1 MLETLTTLLLP
12 WSELYADSAWIPTT
26 VLAVHMLALF
36 AGGGIAI
43 AADRRVLLSTPG
55 TREAYQAAA
64 EDLRTTH
71 AIVIGSIAMMVV
83 SGVSLAASDIGTFA
97 VSKVFWAKMATF
109 TLLIANGAFMRRT
122 ESRLLAAATAAT
134 AATAAGVAIDSATQ
148 SPSPHVPWAV
158 LKRSAAV
165 SLVSWF
171 GIVLLGVVLSDI

>member
-1 MLETLTTLLLP
+1 
-12 WSELYADSAWIPTT
+12 
-26 VLAVHMLALF
+26 MLALF
-36 AGGGIAI
+36 TGGGIAI
-43 AADRRVLLSTPG
+43 AADRRVLLSTPS

-71 AIVIGSIAMMVV
+71 AIVIGSIAIMVV

-109 TLLIANGAFMRRT
+109 TVLIANGAFMRRT

-134 AATAAGVAIDSATQ
+134 AAGVAIDPTTQ

>member
-36 AGGGIAI
+36 TGGGIAI
-43 AADRRVLLSTPG
+43 AADRRVLLSTPS

-71 AIVIGSIAMMVV
+71 AIVIGSIAIMVV

-97 VSKVFWAKMATF
+97 VSKVFWAKMAMF
-109 TLLIANGAFMRRT
+109 TVLITNGAFMRRT
-122 ESRLLAAATAAT
+122 ESRVLAAAT
-134 AATAAGVAIDSATQ
+134 AATAAGVAIDQTTQ
-148 SPSPHVPWAV
+148 SASPHVPWAV

>member
-36 AGGGIAI
+36 TGGGIAI
-43 AADRRVLLSTPG
+43 AADRRVLLSTPS

-71 AIVIGSIAMMVV
+71 AIVIGSIAIMVV

-109 TLLIANGAFMRRT
+109 TVLIANGAFMRRT
-122 ESRLLAAATAAT
+122 ESRVLVAAT
-134 AATAAGVAIDSATQ
+134 AATAAGVAIDPTTQ
-148 SPSPHVPWAV
+148 SASPHVPWAV

>member
-36 AGGGIAI
+36 TGGGIAI
-43 AADRRVLLSTPG
+43 AADRRVLLSTPS

-71 AIVIGSIAMMVV
+71 AIVIGSIAIMVV

-109 TLLIANGAFMRRT
+109 TVLIANGAFMRRT
-122 ESRLLAAATAAT
+122 ESRVLAAATD
-134 AATAAGVAIDSATQ
+134 AGVAIDTTTQ
-148 SPSPHVPWAV
+148 SPSPRVPWAV
-158 LKRSAAV
+158 LKRSATV

>member
-1 MLETLTTLLLP
+1 MLPMLETLTTLLLP

-26 VLAVHMLALF
+26 ILAVHVLALF

-43 AADRRVLLSTPG
+43 AADRRVLLATPG

-71 AIVIGSIAMMVV
+71 AIVIGSLVMMVI
-83 SGVSLAASDIGTFA
+83 SGVALATSDIGTFA

-109 TLLIANGAFMRRT
+109 TLLIGNGAYMRLT
-122 ESRLLAAATAAT
+122 ESRVLTAAT
-134 AATAAGVAIDSATQ
+134 DAGVVIDKTTQ
-148 SPSPHVPWAV
+148 WPSPHLPWAV
-158 LKRSAAV
+158 LKRSATV

-171 GIVLLGVVLSDI
+171 VVVLLGVVLSDI

>member
-36 AGGGIAI
+36 TGGGIAI
-43 AADRRVLLSTPG
+43 AADRRVLLSTPS

-71 AIVIGSIAMMVV
+71 AIVIGSIAIMVV

-109 TLLIANGAFMRRT
+109 TVLIANGAFMRRT
-122 ESRLLAAATAAT
+122 ESRLLAAAT

>member
-36 AGGGIAI
+36 TGGGIAI
-43 AADRRVLLSTPG
+43 AADRRVLLSTPS

-71 AIVIGSIAMMVV
+71 AIVIGSIAIMVV

-109 TLLIANGAFMRRT
+109 TVLIANGAFMRRT
-122 ESRLLAAATAAT
+122 ESRVLAAAT
-134 AATAAGVAIDSATQ
+134 AATAAGVAIDPTTQ

>member
-36 AGGGIAI
+36 TGGGIAI
-43 AADRRVLLSTPG
+43 AADRRVLLSTPS

-71 AIVIGSIAMMVV
+71 AIVIGSIAIMVL

-109 TLLIANGAFMRRT
+109 TVLITNGAFMRRT
-122 ESRLLAAATAAT
+122 ESRVLAAAT
-134 AATAAGVAIDSATQ
+134 AATAAGVAIDPTTQ

>member
-36 AGGGIAI
+36 TGGGIAI
-43 AADRRVLLSTPG
+43 AADRRVLLSSPS

-71 AIVIGSIAMMVV
+71 AIVIGSIAIMVV

-97 VSKVFWAKMATF
+97 VSKVFWAKMAMF
-109 TLLIANGAFMRRT
+109 TVLITNGAFMRRT
-122 ESRLLAAATAAT
+122 ESRVLAAAT
-134 AATAAGVAIDSATQ
+134 AATAAGVAIDPTTQ
-148 SPSPHVPWAV
+148 SASPHVPWAV

>member
-36 AGGGIAI
+36 TGGGIAI
-43 AADRRVLLSTPG
+43 AADRRVLLSTPS

-71 AIVIGSIAMMVV
+71 AIVIGSIAIMVV

-97 VSKVFWAKMATF
+97 VSKVFWAKMAMF
-109 TLLIANGAFMRRT
+109 TVLIANGAFMRRT
-122 ESRLLAAATAAT
+122 ESRVLAAAT
-134 AATAAGVAIDSATQ
+134 AATAAGVAIDPTTQ
-148 SPSPHVPWAV
+148 SASPHVPWAV

>member
-36 AGGGIAI
+36 TGGGIAI
-43 AADRRVLLSTPG
+43 AADRRVLLSTPS

-71 AIVIGSIAMMVV
+71 AIVIGSIAIMVV

-97 VSKVFWAKMATF
+97 VSKVFWAKMAMF
-109 TLLIANGAFMRRT
+109 TVLITNGAFMRRT
-122 ESRLLAAATAAT
+122 ESRVLAAAT
-134 AATAAGVAIDSATQ
+134 AATAAGVAIDPTTQ

>member
-12 WSELYADSAWIPTT
+12 WSDLFAESAWIPTA
-26 VLAVHMLALF
+26 VLAVHVIALF

-43 AADRRVLLSTPG
+43 AADRRVLLATPG

-71 AIVIGSIAMMVV
+71 AIVIGSLVLMVL
-83 SGVSLAASDIGTFA
+83 SGSALATSDIGTFA

-109 TLLIANGAFMRRT
+109 TLLIANGAYMRRT
-122 ESRLLAAATAAT
+122 ESRVLSAATD
-134 AATAAGVAIDSATQ
+134 AGVAIDKTTQ
-148 SPSPHVPWAV
+148 WPSPHLPWAA

-165 SLVSWF
+165 SLTSWF
-171 GIVLLGVVLSDI
+171 AVVLLGVVLSDI

>member
-1 MLETLTTLLLP
+1 MLPMLETLTTLLLP

-26 VLAVHMLALF
+26 ILAVHVLALF

-43 AADRRVLLSTPG
+43 AADRRVLLATPG

-71 AIVIGSIAMMVV
+71 AIVIGSLVMMVI
-83 SGVSLAASDIGTFA
+83 SGVALATSDIGTFA

-109 TLLIANGAFMRRT
+109 TVLIANGAYMRRT
-122 ESRLLAAATAAT
+122 ESRVLTAAT
-134 AATAAGVAIDSATQ
+134 DAGVVIDKTTQ
-148 SPSPHVPWAV
+148 WPSPHLPWAV
-158 LKRSAAV
+158 LKRSATV

-171 GIVLLGVVLSDI
+171 VVVLLGVVLSDI

>member
-36 AGGGIAI
+36 TGGGIAI
-43 AADRRVLLSTPG
+43 AADRRVLLSTPS

-71 AIVIGSIAMMVV
+71 AIVIGSIAIMVV

-109 TLLIANGAFMRRT
+109 TVLITNGAFMRRT
-122 ESRLLAAATAAT
+122 ESRVLAAAT
-134 AATAAGVAIDSATQ
+134 AATAAGVAIDPTTQ
-148 SPSPHVPWAV
+148 SPSPHVPWVV

>member
-109 TLLIANGAFMRRT
+109 TVLIANGAFMRRT

-134 AATAAGVAIDSATQ
+134 AAGVAIDPTTQ

>member
-36 AGGGIAI
+36 TGGGIAI
-43 AADRRVLLSTPG
+43 AADRRVLLSTPS

-83 SGVSLAASDIGTFA
+83 SGVSLAASDLGTFA

-109 TLLIANGAFMRRT
+109 TVLIANGAFMRRT
-122 ESRLLAAATAAT
+122 ESRVLAAATD
-134 AATAAGVAIDSATQ
+134 AGVAIDKTTQ
-148 SPSPHVPWAV
+148 WPSPHLPWAV
-158 LKRSAAV
+158 LKRSATV

>member
-36 AGGGIAI
+36 TGGGIAI
-43 AADRRVLLSTPG
+43 AADRRVLLSTPS

-71 AIVIGSIAMMVV
+71 AIVIGSIAIMVV

-97 VSKVFWAKMATF
+97 VSKVFWAK
-109 TLLIANGAFMRRT
+109 
-122 ESRLLAAATAAT
+122 
-134 AATAAGVAIDSATQ
+134 
-148 SPSPHVPWAV
+148 
-158 LKRSAAV
+158 LKKYMK
-165 SLVSWF
+165 
-171 GIVLLGVVLSDI
+171 

>member
-36 AGGGIAI
+36 TGGGIAI
-43 AADRRVLLSTPG
+43 AADRRVLLSTPS

-71 AIVIGSIAMMVV
+71 AIVIGSIAIMVV

-109 TLLIANGAFMRRT
+109 TVLITNGAFMRRT
-122 ESRLLAAATAAT
+122 ESRVLAAAT
-134 AATAAGVAIDSATQ
+134 AATAAGVAIDPTTQ